1 MTEKEFISCYNE
13 YFDMVW
19 RICFV
24 ELSGRR
30 QDVED
35 AVSDSFLK
43 LYKSYSHSPQ
53 DRQRLKAWL
62 IVTAQNTC
70 RSMLRRAYRRDISL
84 DEHITQSGEIE
95 APEQGGE
102 LAFALSQLGEN
113 ERSVMMLH
121 YYFGYSAAET
131 AQMLDMKEGTVYSA
145 LSRGRKH
152 LAELLKGGEDDAG

>member
-24 ELSGRR
+24 GLSGRR

-35 AVSDSFLK
+35 AVADSFLK
-43 LYKSYSHSPQ
+43 LYKSYPHGTE

-70 RSMLRRAYRRDISL
+70 RSLLRRAYRRVVSL
-84 DEHITQSGEIE
+84 DEHILQNGEP
-95 APEQGGE
+95 AALEQTNE
-102 LAFALSQLGEN
+102 LVCALSQLGEN

-121 YYFGYSAAET
+121 YYFGYSAAEI
-131 AQMLDMKEGTVYSA
+131 AQMLDMKEGTVYST